1 MPGYVS
7 IDLSEV
13 HELARD
19 IRRNADEIPAK
30 AERIVAAGGH
40 QVVAAIQAEIR
51 RLDLIDTS
59 YMLNTTSVDV
69 DGLGFEAGP
78 EASYAIYQDQGTSEL
93 PANNFTGN
101 GFDKVLPQIEDA
113 LGDAG
118 AQILGRA

>member
-7 IDLSEV
+7 IDLSQV

-19 IRRNADEIPAK
+19 IIRNGEEMPGK

-40 QVVAAIQAEIR
+40 RTVAAIQAEIR
-51 RLDLIDTS
+51 RLDLIDTAN
-59 YMLNTTSVDV
+59 MLNTTSVDV
-69 DGLGFEAGP
+69 EGMRFEAGP

-101 GFDKVLPQIEDA
+101 GFDHVLPQIEDA
-113 LGDAG
+113 VGDAG
-118 AQILGRA
+118 AEILGRA